1 MRVEAWLLEHGM
13 EADAAKDFRLIGEAV
28 LLGSEDDVRA
38 LIQQVEETFPDR
50 KLALVVLDT
59 QARCTAGLE
68 ENSAK
73 EMGLA
78 VEAADEIK
86 RSTGATVLL
95 IHHSGYEGDHARGS
109 TAVHAALDAQS
120 VLGGT
125 KAALTLTC
133 TKQKDSDEFEPIR
146 LALADAAASP
156 ARLQIARERLTEKQE
171 QALEALRGY
180 PSGLR
185 ARKWQKESGLIHSTF
200 YNARK
205 ELVERGL
212 VDRKGECYLVV
223 DVKSSQSNQSSPASV
238 VSPKSV
244 LLCSPSSGSGAR
256 KQSRRTVWG
265 FGCVRQCI
273 A

>member
-1 MRVEAWLLEHGM
+1 MPSFSKSKRPFLIANLPSWFSIPRRGARRVW
-13 EADAAKDFRLIGEAV
+13 R
-28 LLGSEDDVRA
+28 RTP
-38 LIQQVEETFPDR
+38 QR
-50 KLALVVLDT
+50 
-59 QARCTAGLE
+59 RW
-68 ENSAK
+68 
-73 EMGLA
+73 GLA

-146 LALADAAASP
+146 LALADASP

-185 ARKWQKESGLIHSTF
+185 ARKWQKESGLIHSTS
-200 YNARK
+200 
-205 ELVERGL
+205 LQ
-212 VDRKGECYLVV
+212 C
-223 DVKSSQSNQSSPASV
+223 SQGV
-238 VSPKSV
+238 
-244 LLCSPSSGSGAR
+244 G
-256 KQSRRTVWG
+256 
-265 FGCVRQCI
+265 
-273 A
+273 